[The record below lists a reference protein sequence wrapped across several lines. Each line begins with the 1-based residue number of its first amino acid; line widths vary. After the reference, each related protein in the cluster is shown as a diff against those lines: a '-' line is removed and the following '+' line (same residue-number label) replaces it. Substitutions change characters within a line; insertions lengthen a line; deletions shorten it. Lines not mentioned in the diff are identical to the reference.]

1 MRKLIE
7 FIRSIYV
14 AVLFIVL
21 EIAALSIYARST
33 AYSQARLL
41 TRSNQVVGGVNGL
54 FTDMRNFVSLGDEN
68 RRLSERI
75 IELEEEL
82 AHYREAESM
91 QRLKLLADTA
101 RRMPYYYTT
110 ARVTQSTINRRE
122 NFVVLNKGEKD
133 GIHADMAL
141 LSAHGA
147 MVGYIV
153 TVSENYSVALTALSS
168 IFTASGRLENS
179 PGEYGS
185 VRWDG
190 KDSRF
195 VTLDELPKYADI
207 HEGDRVITT
216 ALSSFFPE
224 NVPIGRVESFEMD
237 PTSSYYTVK
246 VRLDADIR
254 SLSEV
259 IIARSTNYEEHQG
272 LEAKLKKRYQ

>member
-14 AVLFIVL
+14 VVLFIIL
-21 EIAALSIYARST
+21 EVAALSIYARST

-54 FTDMRNFVSLGDEN
+54 FTDMRNFVSLGEEN
-68 RRLSERI
+68 RRLSERV
-75 IELEEEL
+75 IELEQEL
-82 AHYREAESM
+82 VAYREAVNEG
-91 QRLKLLADTA
+91 RLRLLADTA
-101 RRMPYYYTT
+101 RRLPYYYTT
-110 ARVTQSTINRRE
+110 ARVTQSTINRMN
-122 NFVVLNKGEKD
+122 NFVVINKGESD

-141 LSAHGA
+141 LSAQGG

-153 TVSENYSVALTALSS
+153 TVSKNYSVAMTVLNSL
-168 IFTASGRLENS
+168 FTASGRLENS

-185 VRWDG
+185 IRWEG

-207 HEGDRVITT
+207 HVGDRVITT
-216 ALSSFFPE
+216 ALSSYFPE
-224 NVPIGRVESFEMD
+224 NVPIGSVESFEMD

-259 IIARSTNYEEHQG
+259 IVARSMNYEEHKG